1 VEDGAYLY
9 YDTNK
14 EVWIHAGMVASRAFI
29 EPGNEHFKCS
39 KKPNTSSDFYS
50 SYPSRDGP
58 TAKCK
63 ARKGY
68 FENLEQQIALGY
80 GLQQPVSDLV
90 QIFQLSDREK
100 KKIQSLHFTMKGK
113 DAPSM
118 DDKYR
123 RAIHYL
129 CEMAYGLCLSSSYNI
144 SSNPG
149 WEQALKQYVGKSK

>member
-1 VEDGAYLY
+1 
-9 YDTNK
+9 
-14 EVWIHAGMVASRAFI
+14 MVRKMTFDLVFFFFH
-29 EPGNEHFKCS
+29 HFAEKQRS
-39 KKPNTSSDFYS
+39 GLRIPNLRTKFFWC
-50 SYPSRDGP
+50 R
-58 TAKCK
+58 
-63 ARKGY
+63 ARKGF
-68 FENLEQQIALGY
+68 FENLEQRIALGY
-80 GLQQPVSDLV
+80 GLKQPVSDLV

-129 CEMAYGLCLSSSYNI
+129 WETAYGLCLSSSYNI